1 MGKTDQFK
9 DKPVPPRKE
18 SILSDLANAE
28 ENDVVFK
35 TQYPGNTLRI
45 EVTWTRNK
53 ISFRP

>member
-18 SILSDLANAE
+18 CILSDLANAE

-35 TQYPGNTLRI
+35 THYPGNILRI
-45 EVTWTRNK
+45 EVT
-53 ISFRP
+53 